1 MKLIQ
6 SLEDLQ
12 SWESYKEFSKQQLKL
27 LEKPEPCFVSKEKVA
42 FEIAGKPWNGIAL
55 LAGPKAALCMRQ
67 LKKEGVLF
75 REGTCG
81 REGKELRVEGLEP
94 KHLKG
99 AARTL
104 KKLLLGYKI
113 AGVEDDGEEG
123 DAAAPAP
130 AAPDAPDAR
139 ARRVQELQKLSA
151 DLGRLLSALNR

>member
-42 FEIAGKPWNGIAL
+42 FEIAGKPWNGIAF
-55 LAGPKAALCMRQ
+55 LAGPKAALCMRH

-75 REGTCG
+75 REGTCA
-81 REGKELRVEGLEP
+81 REGKDLRVEGLEP
-94 KHLKG
+94 KYLKG
-99 AARTL
+99 AAKTL
-104 KKLLLGYKI
+104 KKLLLGFKI

-123 DAAAPAP
+123 DAAAP
-130 AAPDAPDAR
+130 PDTR

-151 DLGRLLSALNR
+151 DLGRLLSALGR